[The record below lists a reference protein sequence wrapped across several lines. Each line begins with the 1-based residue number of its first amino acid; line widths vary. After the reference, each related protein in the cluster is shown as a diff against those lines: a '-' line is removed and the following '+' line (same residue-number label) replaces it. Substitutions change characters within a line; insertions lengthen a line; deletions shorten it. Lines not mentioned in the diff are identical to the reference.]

1 MAAQRFTATLEESG
15 RGGGHWV
22 PVPFDA
28 REAFGEARPAVRGSL
43 NGAPFRGRLSVYGG
57 RTYLGLNR
65 TVRES
70 AGIAVGD
77 RVDVVLERD
86 DGPREVEVPEA
97 LEAALAADGEAR
109 AAFERLS
116 FTHRLEY
123 ARLVA
128 EARREDTRSRRVERA
143 VAMLRS
149 GISHP

>member
-1 MAAQRFTATLEESG
+1 MAAQRFTATLEEAG

-22 PVPFDA
+22 LVPFDA
-28 REAFGEARPAVRGSL
+28 RDAFGEARPPVRGSV
-43 NGAPFRGRLSVYGG
+43 NGAPFRGRLSAYGG

-65 TVRES
+65 TVRDAAE
-70 AGIAVGD
+70 IALGD
-77 RVDVVLERD
+77 RFEVVLERD
-86 DGPREVEVPEA
+86 DEPREVEVPEPLA
-97 LEAALAADGEAR
+97 AALAADEEAR

-116 FTHRLEY
+116 FTHRNEY
-123 ARLVA
+123 ARWVA

>member
-22 PVPFDA
+22 LVPFDA
-28 REAFGEARPAVRGSL
+28 RESFGAARPPVRGSV

-65 TVRES
+65 TVREA
-70 AGIAVGD
+70 AGIALGD
-77 RVDVVLERD
+77 RFEVVLERD
-86 DGPREVEVPEA
+86 DEPREVEVPA
-97 LEAALAADGEAR
+97 PLAAALAADGEAR

-123 ARLVA
+123 ARWVA

-149 GISHP
+149 GISHR